1 MNSSISYLG
10 GEARQL
16 RMAAA
21 QDTVRQ
27 FEGGGDVVNER
38 YDQKFYRS
46 RRLTLLASL
55 PSPSM
60 NIVATAAA
68 DAALVFASQPEIL
81 SVQAVR
87 ARELHLDLDPLL
99 PLPTR
104 ENCDTLT
111 DYDEYSASEWKA
123 GDPAVF
129 PRDHRE
135 SPVPSV
141 PRARDQETR
150 GGRDTR
156 SQTAPGYRPF
166 EGVAAL
172 GGRGIAVPV
181 KAPPRKTGGK
191 RTASEI
197 LDEGSEQ
204 LDSEVDDQI
213 IDLEPAAL
221 PEDGRPT
228 KRARR
233 SNTAGLQAPAVDQ
246 APAAP
251 RGVARRLPKK
261 AKAGAVKKAPA
272 RKAPAKKAPAKKAS
286 AKKAQTARKAPKAL
300 IKKETANFSNIPVHW
315 PATVTGS
322 RLPKSIKEAF
332 EAASERSEVL
342 YKAHYL
348 QTGERRGPNQ
358 HLDFLP
364 ETHHAQN
371 FHPDELPDVLDDP
384 DDDTGPIRCVCDE
397 GDVASKPDWI
407 RCDTVG
413 CRVWQ
418 HVECVGSA
426 AAATPELREAKWYEC
441 HVCSPWAHR
450 RSLQALRKERP
461 DPIGDAIREGAVDES
476 GGEEGREDSG
486 DDDDE

>member
-21 QDTVRQ
+21 QETVRQ
-27 FEGGGDVVNER
+27 FEGDSEVVNER

-55 PSPSM
+55 PSPTL
-60 NIVATAAA
+60 NIVATATA
-68 DAALVFASQPEIL
+68 DAALVFESQPEIL

-104 ENCDTLT
+104 ENCETLT
-111 DYDEYSASEWKA
+111 DFDEYPASEWQA

-141 PRARDQETR
+141 PRARDQEIL
-150 GGRDTR
+150 GGRETR
-156 SQTAPGYRPF
+156 SPTAPGYRPF
-166 EGVAAL
+166 ESVAAL

-181 KAPPRKTGGK
+181 KPPPSKTGGK

-204 LDSEVDDQI
+204 LDSEVDDQV
-213 IDLEPAAL
+213 IDLEAAAL

-228 KRARR
+228 KRAKR

-246 APAAP
+246 APAATK
-251 RGVARRLPKK
+251 GVARRLPKK
-261 AKAGAVKKAPA
+261 ANAGAVKKAPA
-272 RKAPAKKAPAKKAS
+272 KKAKKPKKA
-286 AKKAQTARKAPKAL
+286 AARKAPKVS
-300 IKKETANFSNIPVHW
+300 IKKETANFSNIRVRW

-332 EAASERSEVL
+332 EAAAERTEIL
-342 YKAHYL
+342 YKAHAL
-348 QTGERRGPNQ
+348 QTGEPRQPNQ

-371 FHPDELPDVLDDP
+371 FQPDELPDVLDDP

-476 GGEEGREDSG
+476 EGEEGGEDG
-486 DDDDE
+486 HDDDDYDE